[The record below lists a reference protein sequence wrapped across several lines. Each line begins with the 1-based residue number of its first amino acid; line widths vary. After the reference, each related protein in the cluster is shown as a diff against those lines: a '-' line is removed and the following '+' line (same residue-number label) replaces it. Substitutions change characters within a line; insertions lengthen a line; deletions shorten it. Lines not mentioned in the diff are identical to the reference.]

1 MIRWSFRSKVAASC
15 PTWRSRSSKSWTAVP
30 TFSHW
35 HPHSVV
41 ATTVTGRALTRTL
54 SRSTRAMNAR
64 PARAGWFFPSLTGS
78 PLALRVPVSEAKLRA
93 EVTTFPMKQPYRA
106 RDVWLPMPVRRPS
119 SATGSGETPSVRA
132 NELSVETR
140 QAGPRTIL
148 VTIGRVTVDSSPH
161 LRAVLHDAI
170 GAAASGG
177 VTIDFTGTS
186 HLDTSAVA
194 TLLEAATLASARG
207 VELRVLGLHG
217 DARFV
222 AEGAE
227 LDRIFLALGYEV
239 QFT

>member
-1 MIRWSFRSKVAASC
+1 
-15 PTWRSRSSKSWTAVP
+15 
-30 TFSHW
+30 
-35 HPHSVV
+35 
-41 ATTVTGRALTRTL
+41 
-54 SRSTRAMNAR
+54 
-64 PARAGWFFPSLTGS
+64 
-78 PLALRVPVSEAKLRA
+78 
-93 EVTTFPMKQPYRA
+93 
-106 RDVWLPMPVRRPS
+106 
-119 SATGSGETPSVRA
+119 
-132 NELSVETR
+132 VETR

-148 VTIGRVTVDSSPH
+148 VAIGRVTVDSSPH

-177 VTIDFTGTS
+177 VTIDFTETS